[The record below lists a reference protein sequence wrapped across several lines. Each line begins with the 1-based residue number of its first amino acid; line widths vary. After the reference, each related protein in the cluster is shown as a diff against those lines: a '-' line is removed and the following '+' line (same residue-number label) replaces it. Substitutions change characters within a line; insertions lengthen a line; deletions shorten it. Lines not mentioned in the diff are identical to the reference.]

1 MLYLI
6 GLGLNDEKDLSV
18 KALEIA
24 KNCDCYAELY
34 TSIWQGSLE
43 GLEEIIGKRI
53 QVLKRKDLEEN
64 SEGLVESSKEK
75 DIVVFVPGDP
85 LTATTHID
93 LVYQARLRKI
103 PVKIIHNASI
113 VSAIGETGL
122 QIYKFGK
129 TATIPM
135 SGKMENVKKTVKGN
149 KKLGLHTLLLLDID
163 REVNINLTLADAL
176 KMLLKTKLVK
186 EFDNLAVFSRAGADS
201 EIFYDSVRNLL
212 AKSVSLPAV
221 LIIPG
226 KMHFSEKD
234 FLELFQ

>member
-6 GLGLNDEKDLSV
+6 GLGLNDEKDLSL
-18 KALEIA
+18 KAVEIA
-24 KNCDCYAELY
+24 KKCDCYAELY

-43 GLEEIIGKRI
+43 GLKETMGKKI
-53 QVLKRKDLEEN
+53 HVLKRKDLEEN
-64 SEGLVESSKEK
+64 SEGLVESAKEK
-75 DIVVFVPGDP
+75 DIAIFVPGDP

-93 LVYQARLRKI
+93 LAYQARLRKI

-113 VSAIGETGL
+113 ISAVGETGL

-135 SGKMENVKKTVKGN
+135 SGKIENVKKTVKGN

-163 REVNINLTLADAL
+163 REVNINLTVADAL
-176 KMLLKTKLVK
+176 KMLLKAKLVK
-186 EFDNLAVFSRAGADS
+186 EFDNIAVFSKAGSES
-201 EIFYDSVRNLL
+201 EIFYNSVRNLL
-212 AKSVSLPAV
+212 AKPVNLPAV

-234 FLELFQ
+234 FLETFQ